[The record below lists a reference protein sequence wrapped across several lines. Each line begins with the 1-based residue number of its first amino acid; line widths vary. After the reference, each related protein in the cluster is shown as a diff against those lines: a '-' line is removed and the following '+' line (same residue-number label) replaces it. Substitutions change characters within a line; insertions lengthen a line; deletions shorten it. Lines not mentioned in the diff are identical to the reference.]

1 MNINTFQ
8 KIFEEEWQKFRT
20 QKEKDIAFIEK
31 SNTETEKPVP
41 TFEEDPIGYILYSY
55 PTLKDSLE
63 TLLTKDFL
71 DYVTGIYV
79 IAPIPTTFKVILH
92 NNQFFYMIYMGRTW
106 MAKVSG
112 KKYYLLNVGERGRAT
127 EAIARLLTMG
137 APLGLEPSGAA
148 SENMTGEVPL
158 PSEGSNPFASAGGET
173 GGEETPPPAE
183 ETGAAPLAESKKKT
197 LLEIGKKYPTAFRI
211 ALKQVLLLEGTVG
224 QNTQKVIQRIL
235 TSPENE
241 EYGLKPMV
249 KTGRIANPNKISADQ
264 FLELLQ
270 KLYPEAEIKVIP
282 PKTPPNIGNY
292 GSSKFNMYTFDTEF
306 GPVGVILA
314 SGMNKG
320 EKYEKDFVNK
330 MKTNA
335 GKKLTDIDDKELVQL
350 YDYLEIDPSTL
361 KEDDII
367 GAGKLDTKRSINF
380 EKPENIGSKIADI
393 VIKYNGQEYN
403 ISLKDPKGDYVYNG
417 GNVKFIKQNPEGN
430 IYFDEETFIKDN
442 SPTKEIFEVL
452 NINPQRLAD
461 GLENYV
467 KKEGVP
473 SQWETISDYDGTK
486 LEKMLA
492 SSYGYGYYY
501 VRQIRPGE
509 LYIKDI
515 NSENDVTQ
523 LIGQISSV
531 KIKYPSI
538 ASKSCEV
545 KVETN
550 SPEGG
555 TNTYQVELRN
565 SSGGILPSIKIKSIG
580 TKS

>member
-1 MNINTFQ
+1 MNIKTFQ
-8 KIFEEEWQKFRT
+8 KIFDEEWQKFRT
-20 QKEKDIAFIEK
+20 QKEKDTAFIEK
-31 SNTETEKPVP
+31 FNTETEKPVP

-55 PTLKDSLE
+55 PTLKESLE

-71 DYVTGIYV
+71 DYITGIYV

-106 MAKVSG
+106 MAKISG

-148 SENMTGEVPL
+148 AENTTGEAPL

-173 GGEETPPPAE
+173 GGEETPPAE
-183 ETGAAPLAESKKKT
+183 EAGAAPLAESKKKV

-249 KTGRIANPNKISADQ
+249 KTGRVANPNKISADQ

-270 KLYPEAEIKVIP
+270 KLYPETEIKVIP

-292 GSSKFNMYTFDTEF
+292 GSSKFNMYTFTTEF

-330 MKTNA
+330 MKANA
-335 GKKLTDIDDKELVQL
+335 GKRITDIDDKELEQL
-350 YDYLEIDPSTL
+350 YDYLEIDPSAL

-367 GAGKLDTKRSINF
+367 GAGKTDTKRSINF
-380 EKPENIGSKIADI
+380 EKPENVGSKIADI
-393 VIKYNGQEYN
+393 IIKYNGQEYN
-403 ISLKDPKGDYVYNG
+403 ISLKDPKGDYIYNG

-430 IYFDEETFIKDN
+430 IYFDEDAFIKDN

-515 NSENDVTQ
+515 NSENNVTQ